1 MMPLGDNRF
10 VKEGSTIRR
19 SSQKLNPDKRQ
30 RILDAAVKVFAQK
43 GFFNSK
49 VAEIAR
55 LADVAD
61 GTIYLY
67 FKNKDDL
74 LIRLF
79 EDKMQWVIARFREGT
94 LKETDARARFAK
106 IIRMHLAEF
115 QANPDL
121 AAVFQVELRQSSRFM
136 REHDKLQLKG
146 YLDLIGEVI
155 ESGQQQ
161 GIFRQDIPLGLIKR
175 FIFGALDEV
184 VSTWVLAGRHYPL
197 EPLTEPLVDLF
208 IKGIQQEPSVQTL
221 EAPAPVVAPPFEG
234 EMKS

>member
-1 MMPLGDNRF
+1 MVINPMHG
-10 VKEGSTIRR
+10 GGTIARQI
-19 SSQKLNPDKRQ
+19 QKNNVDKRQ

-79 EDKMQWVIARFREGT
+79 EDKMQWVIARFRDG
-94 LKETDARARFAK
+94 LSAHHDARSRLASL
-106 IIRMHLAEF
+106 IRMHLAEF

-121 AAVFQVELRQSSRFM
+121 AAVFQVELRHSSRFM
-136 REHDKLQLKG
+136 REHEKVELKG

-155 ESGQQQ
+155 EQGQQE
-161 GIFRQDIPLGLIKR
+161 GVFRCDIALGLIKR
-175 FIFGALDEV
+175 LIFGALDEV
-184 VSTWVLAGRHYPL
+184 VSTWVLAGRRYPL
-197 EPLTEPLVDLF
+197 EPLADPLVELF
-208 IKGIQQEPSVQTL
+208 LCGIQALPT
-221 EAPAPVVAPPFEG
+221 AAKP
-234 EMKS
+234 

>member
-1 MMPLGDNRF
+1 MSIR
-10 VKEGSTIRR
+10 KEVSAIRR
-19 SSQKLNPDKRQ
+19 SSHKHHPDKRQ

-79 EDKMQWVIARFREGT
+79 EDKMQLVIAKFRNGT
-94 LKETDARARFAK
+94 QEHSDARERFAK
-106 IIRMHLAEF
+106 LIRMHLEEF
-115 QANPDL
+115 QNNPDL

-136 REHDKLQLKG
+136 REHDKVQLKG
-146 YLDLIGEVI
+146 YLDLIGEII
-155 ESGQQQ
+155 EHGRQE
-161 GIFRQDIPLGLIKR
+161 GIFRRDIPLGLIKR

-197 EPLTEPLVDLF
+197 EPLTEPLVELF
-208 IKGIQQEPSVQTL
+208 LRGIMISDRSPLDIPDDGFALV
-221 EAPAPVVAPPFEG
+221 
-234 EMKS
+234 

>member
-1 MMPLGDNRF
+1 
-10 VKEGSTIRR
+10 
-19 SSQKLNPDKRQ
+19 
-30 RILDAAVKVFAQK
+30 VKVFAQK

-49 VAEIAR
+49 VAEIAH

-79 EDKMQWVIARFREGT
+79 EDKMQLVIAKFRSGT
-94 LKETDARARFAK
+94 REHSDARERFAK
-106 IIRMHLAEF
+106 LIRMHLEEF
-115 QANPDL
+115 QNNPDL

-136 REHDKLQLKG
+136 REHDKAQLKG
-146 YLDLIGEVI
+146 YLDLIGEII
-155 ESGQQQ
+155 EHGQQE
-161 GIFRQDIPLGLIKR
+161 GIFRRDIPLGLIKR

-197 EPLTEPLVDLF
+197 EPLTEPLVELF
-208 IKGIQQEPSVQTL
+208 LRGIQ
-221 EAPAPVVAPPFEG
+221 PAPSTQSWDALRTGDAIPCERQ
-234 EMKS
+234 EEA

>member
-1 MMPLGDNRF
+1 M
-10 VKEGSTIRR
+10 
-19 SSQKLNPDKRQ
+19 
-30 RILDAAVKVFAQK
+30 
-43 GFFNSK
+43 
-49 VAEIAR
+49 AEIAR

-79 EDKMQWVIARFREGT
+79 EDKMQLVITKFRDGT
-94 LKETDARARFAK
+94 QEEPDARGRFAK
-106 IIRMHLAEF
+106 LIRMHLAEF

-136 REHDKLQLKG
+136 REHDKVELKG
-146 YLDLIGEVI
+146 YLDLIGEIV
-155 ESGQQQ
+155 ESGQQA
-161 GIFRQDIPLGLIKR
+161 GIFRQDIPIGLIKR

-208 IKGIQQEPSVQTL
+208 LRGIQLEPSEQVV
-221 EAPAPVVAPPFEG
+221 EAPPTGDATPYEG
-234 EMKS
+234 EKNS

>member
-1 MMPLGDNRF
+1 
-10 VKEGSTIRR
+10 
-19 SSQKLNPDKRQ
+19 
-30 RILDAAVKVFAQK
+30 
-43 GFFNSK
+43 

-79 EDKMQWVIARFREGT
+79 EDKMQLVITKFRDGT
-94 LKETDARARFAK
+94 RGHSDAGERFAK
-106 IIRMHLAEF
+106 LIRMHLAEF

-155 ESGQQQ
+155 EHGQQE
-161 GIFRQDIPLGLIKR
+161 GTFRRDLPLGLIKR
-175 FIFGALDEV
+175 LIFGALDEV

-197 EPLTEPLVDLF
+197 EPLADPLVELF
-208 IKGIQQEPSVQTL
+208 LRGIQ
-221 EAPAPVVAPPFEG
+221 AGPAAESGAVPRTGDATPGEG
-234 EMKS
+234 EGHL